1 MKRTATSSA
10 CVWRFSSSTAG
21 MSSSSHFRF
30 FFPPLKVTSLHWQQQ
45 SPFINIVDLALF
57 TASAR
62 RSRTGRSTRRPSP
75 AAEWQRTC
83 SPRIVETALLRP
95 GRTSTL
101 LLSAQRGNWVL
112 LSSLLQHLG
121 SFVPKKNR
129 TSCTATRPVTTSTST
144 ATTFAKKPRES
155 KTRPTSSSSA
165 RPTLKSPFS
174 TPYVHHLIRYFYV
187 I

>member
-1 MKRTATSSA
+1 
-10 CVWRFSSSTAG
+10 

-121 SFVPKKNR
+121 SFVPKKKQDQLYR
-129 TSCTATRPVTTSTST
+129 DKTSHYVDLNGYDICEE
-144 ATTFAKKPRES
+144 AKGIKNAS
-155 KTRPTSSSSA
+155 NVLVISSSDIE
-165 RPTLKSPFS
+165 KSFFDTVR
-174 TPYVHHLIRYFYV
+174 TPYDPLFLRNLTGFYANRV
-187 I
+187 VSTCRPRRRRT

>member
-1 MKRTATSSA
+1 MRLAFLIINGRN
-10 CVWRFSSSTAG
+10 VVFFS
-21 MSSSSHFRF
+21 FPL

-112 LSSLLQHLG
+112 LSLHCCNTSAHL
-121 SFVPKKNR
+121 FPKKNR

>member
-1 MKRTATSSA
+1 M
-10 CVWRFSSSTAG
+10 
-21 MSSSSHFRF
+21 
-30 FFPPLKVTSLHWQQQ
+30 TSLHWQQQ

-121 SFVPKKNR
+121 SFVPKKTGPAVPR
-129 TSCTATRPVTTSTST
+129 QDQSLRRPQRLRHLRRSQGNQKRVQR
-144 ATTFAKKPRES
+144 PRHQLV
-155 KTRPTSSSSA
+155 R
-165 RPTLKSPFS
+165 
-174 TPYVHHLIRYFYV
+174 H
-187 I
+187 